1 MTLAT
6 TTAPAPAEP
15 AIPTLEECARLLKL
29 AAVAMAGDG
38 RDDNGGDRK
47 SEDAKSKPAP
57 GAGIDSKEVG
67 RQQQYLRAGRPA

>member
-6 TTAPAPAEP
+6 TTAPAAAEP

-38 RDDNGGDRK
+38 RDDRERE
-47 SEDAKSKPAP
+47 EDGTFAKPAP
-57 GAGIDSKEVG
+57 GAGMGSKEVG